1 MVRGLQPVPEGG
13 LEMKTKS
20 PVLILALILALYWVV
35 VVGYVFN
42 QSLPNW
48 CANHDG
54 NGNWIV
60 QPICK

>member
-1 MVRGLQPVPEGG
+1 
-13 LEMKTKS
+13 MKTKS